1 VTNYNTENNPPPH
14 PSTKRR
20 TTLTLPADFLA
31 KAERMARARKV
42 TLSTVIT
49 DVLAD
54 GLRVTAAAA
63 GSSEVLKSYKAA
75 FAGFSDDEMAVLDGV
90 IWDTSLSHKA

>member
-1 VTNYNTENNPPPH
+1 MDTSPK
-14 PSTKRR
+14 KRR

-42 TLSTVIT
+42 TLSTVIA

-54 GLRVTAAAA
+54 GLRLNASTAA
-63 GSSEVLKSYKAA
+63 SNEVLKSYKAA
-75 FAGFSDDEMAVLDGV
+75 FAGFSDDEVAVLDGV
-90 IWDTSLSHKA
+90 VWDTAISHKA

>member
-1 VTNYNTENNPPPH
+1 MDTT
-14 PSTKRR
+14 SKKRR

-42 TLSTVIT
+42 TLSTVIA

-54 GLRVTAAAA
+54 GLRLNASTA
-63 GSSEVLKSYKAA
+63 SSNEVLKSYKAA
-75 FAGFSDDEMAVLDGV
+75 FAGFSDDEVAVLDGV
-90 IWDTSLSHKA
+90 VWDTAISHKA

>member
-1 VTNYNTENNPPPH
+1 MVPTNPQNH
-14 PSTKRR
+14 SARKRR

-54 GLRVTAAAA
+54 GLRMNASAAA
-63 GSSEVLKSYKAA
+63 STEVLKSYRAA
-75 FAGFSDDEMAVLDGV
+75 FAGFSEDEMAVLDGV
-90 IWDTSLSHKA
+90 VWDTALSHKA

>member
-1 VTNYNTENNPPPH
+1 MTDNPSQPH
-14 PSTKRR
+14 SAKKRR

-42 TLSTVIT
+42 TLSTVIS

-54 GLRVTAAAA
+54 GLRLNATASS
-63 GSSEVLKSYKAA
+63 GSEVLKSYRAA

-90 IWDTSLSHKA
+90 VWDTALSHKA